1 MKTIQRTPKYIPPFI
16 SFSNES
22 RKFNISKNKS
32 IKIKDNS
39 KWRNN
44 NNIYITNERQK
55 SINNIKK

>member
-39 KWRNN
+39 K
-44 NNIYITNERQK
+44 
-55 SINNIKK
+55 